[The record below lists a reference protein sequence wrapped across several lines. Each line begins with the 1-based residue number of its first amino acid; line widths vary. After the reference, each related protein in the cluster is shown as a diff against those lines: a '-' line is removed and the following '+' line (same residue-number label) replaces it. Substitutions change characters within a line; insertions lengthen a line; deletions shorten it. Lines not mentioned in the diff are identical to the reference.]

1 LGATTGTARLAASR
15 NASNNKAVKGN
26 MEHETK
32 GKKKGQ
38 SPRPQAKNR
47 GQRRGAAIEDPQK
60 LRKALHFNW
69 KPGKKDWPP
78 LSRNQRSGSKAYA
91 RSYLDRSRIFN
102 TRGSTDPLGSLGL
115 TRRETEVLTWITQG
129 KTNYEVGVVLG
140 VSTRTVCKH
149 VQHILRKLSVENRTA
164 AAAIAI
170 GTLANARFLAPS
182 V

>member
-1 LGATTGTARLAASR
+1 
-15 NASNNKAVKGN
+15 

-32 GKKKGQ
+32 GKKRDQ

-47 GQRRGAAIEDPQK
+47 RQGRRAATEDPPK
-60 LRKALHFNW
+60 RGKALHFNW
-69 KPGKKDWPP
+69 KPGKKDWLP
-78 LSRNQRSGSKAYA
+78 LSRNRRSGPKAYA
-91 RSYLDRSRIFN
+91 RSYLDRLRVLN
-102 TRGSTDPLGSLGL
+102 EEGNAGPLGSLGL

-129 KTNYEVGVVLG
+129 KTNYEIGVILG

-149 VQHILRKLSVENRTA
+149 VQRILSKLKVENRTA

-170 GTLANARFLAPS
+170 GILANARFLAPS

>member
-1 LGATTGTARLAASR
+1 
-15 NASNNKAVKGN
+15 

-69 KPGKKDWPP
+69 KLGKKDWPP
-78 LSRNQRSGSKAYA
+78 LSPNRRSGSKAYA
-91 RSYLDRSRIFN
+91 RLYLDRSRVFN
-102 TRGSTDPLGSLGL
+102 GGGNAGPLGSLGL
-115 TRRETEVLTWITQG
+115 TGRETEVLTWITQG
-129 KTNYEVGVVLG
+129 KTNHEIGVILG
-140 VSTRTVCKH
+140 VSTKTVCKH
-149 VQHILRKLSVENRTA
+149 VQRILNKLSVENRTA

-170 GTLANARFLAPS
+170 GTLANVRVLAPS

>member
-1 LGATTGTARLAASR
+1 
-15 NASNNKAVKGN
+15 

-32 GKKKGQ
+32 GKKKDQ

-47 GQRRGAAIEDPQK
+47 RQRHAATEDPPK
-60 LRKALHFNW
+60 GRKALHFNW
-69 KPGKKDWPP
+69 KLGKKAWPP
-78 LSRNQRSGSKAYA
+78 LSRNRRSGSKAYA
-91 RSYLDRSRIFN
+91 KSYLNRSRVFN
-102 TRGSTDPLGSLGL
+102 REGIAGRLGSLGL

-129 KTNYEVGVVLG
+129 KTNYEIGVILG

-149 VQHILRKLSVENRTA
+149 VQRVLNKLSVENRTA

>member
-1 LGATTGTARLAASR
+1 
-15 NASNNKAVKGN
+15 

-32 GKKKGQ
+32 GKKKDQ

-47 GQRRGAAIEDPQK
+47 RQRQRAATEDPPK
-60 LRKALHFNW
+60 GRKAVHFIWNL
-69 KPGKKDWPP
+69 GKKDRPP
-78 LSRNQRSGSKAYA
+78 LSRSRRSGSKAYA

-102 TRGSTDPLGSLGL
+102 AGDNTGPLGSLGL
-115 TRRETEVLTWITQG
+115 TRRETEVLTWVTQG
-129 KTNYEVGVVLG
+129 KTNHEIGVILG

-149 VQHILRKLSVENRTA
+149 VQRILNKLNVENRTA

-170 GTLANARFLAPS
+170 GTLANAGFLAPS